1 MAAMALLKAFVA
13 LDCGYCCEIHPQER
27 AVQAQCL
34 LARSAQRRGVRTHA
48 AGVDRDGSILGHS
61 QMGAA
66 ISGDLGQRIMRPVQT
81 F

>member
-1 MAAMALLKAFVA
+1 M
-13 LDCGYCCEIHPQER
+13 
-27 AVQAQCL
+27 QAQCL

-48 AGVDRDGSILGHS
+48 AGFDRDGSILGHS